1 MPGYQFI
8 YKNRTKGVG
17 GCIYRPPD
25 SSNYLPKD
33 FNKFFK
39 DMLIKVNTL
48 SMETFLLGDINA
60 NYNVKSSH
68 KELKEIIKS
77 QGFYQIV
84 EKATRITAET
94 KTLIDVILTNK
105 RSNVKV
111 TDVIP
116 LSLSDHDCVL
126 CVTKINHNKIPHRT
140 IKCRNYAKYNHE
152 DFQEDLRSRDWSR
165 LYMMTNVNAAWLYFK
180 QILFLILD
188 KHAPTIEKRVK
199 GKRCPWLP
207 NDIKKDMNT
216 RDQLLR
222 KARKSNKGSDWSA
235 YKTLKNR
242 CNNRIKYARQKYH
255 KKLKQAAFPL
265 QNFIWKKPKQ
275 YDRRT
280 DKTFKFEYV
289 SKLFVEREL
298 QSLKRKKAAGW
309 DNLPPGILKD
319 AATVLSG
326 PLAHIINL
334 SLQTATVPTEWKI
347 AKVTPIYKGGD
358 TKDCGNFR
366 PISVLPVLS
375 KILEKAVHKQ
385 LIDYL
390 ENHKLLSE
398 HQFGYRRRRST
409 ELATMLLAD
418 SIRKEVD
425 NGNLVGVLYIDLSK
439 AFDTLNHPAL
449 LEKLSSCGINGTTHE
464 WFSDYLFN
472 RKQMCVVENS
482 KSDLMSVT
490 CGVPQ
495 GSILGPLLFLVY
507 FNDLNECLK
516 NSIDIEFADDTV
528 IYIAGANKCIIEN
541 LLNNDLKN
549 VSSYFEENG
558 LVINLKKGKSESML
572 FGISKKLTKWGDELS
587 LYYNET
593 PIPATKEYKYLGTI
607 LDNTL
612 SLNSNFN

>member
-1 MPGYQFI
+1 
-8 YKNRTKGVG
+8 
-17 GCIYRPPD
+17 
-25 SSNYLPKD
+25 
-33 FNKFFK
+33 
-39 DMLIKVNTL
+39 MLIKVNTL

-68 KELKEIIKS
+68 KELKEIITS

-126 CVTKINHNKIPHRT
+126 CVRKINHNKIPHRT
-140 IKCRNYAKYNHE
+140 IKCRNYAKDNHE

-165 LYMMTNVNAAWLYFK
+165 LYMITNVNAAWLYFK
-180 QILFLILD
+180 QILFPMLD
-188 KHAPTIEKRVK
+188 KHAPIIEKRVK

-255 KKLKQAAFPL
+255 SDLLSENCRSPAKFWKCLKEILPPKNSKKSQQTTSNDSSRNTARAKSFCYYYSTVAEKLKQAAFPL

-390 ENHKLLSE
+390 
-398 HQFGYRRRRST
+398 RSV
-409 ELATMLLAD
+409 LAL
-418 SIRKEVD
+418 
-425 NGNLVGVLYIDLSK
+425 
-439 AFDTLNHPAL
+439 
-449 LEKLSSCGINGTTHE
+449 
-464 WFSDYLFN
+464 
-472 RKQMCVVENS
+472 
-482 KSDLMSVT
+482 
-490 CGVPQ
+490 
-495 GSILGPLLFLVY
+495 
-507 FNDLNECLK
+507 
-516 NSIDIEFADDTV
+516 
-528 IYIAGANKCIIEN
+528 
-541 LLNNDLKN
+541 
-549 VSSYFEENG
+549 
-558 LVINLKKGKSESML
+558 
-572 FGISKKLTKWGDELS
+572 
-587 LYYNET
+587 
-593 PIPATKEYKYLGTI
+593 
-607 LDNTL
+607 
-612 SLNSNFN
+612 